1 MATNDFEAVI
11 FTANEQ
17 YPSLFESLS
26 RLNEY
31 MISQADA
38 GTGLVSATISS
49 AVHELTSY
57 LLDHYPGRIILCQRL
72 GRMGEHHGSRLSP
85 LRGISYWNLGQSQH
99 SLVPIPSSFRLS
111 GAGGRRQPHL
121 GRRV

>member
-31 MISQADA
+31 LMSQASKD
-38 GTGLVSATISS
+38 TGLVSVQAASS
-49 AVHELTSY
+49 KFF
-57 LLDHYPGRIILCQRL
+57 P
-72 GRMGEHHGSRLSP
+72 
-85 LRGISYWNLGQSQH
+85 
-99 SLVPIPSSFRLS
+99 F
-111 GAGGRRQPHL
+111 
-121 GRRV
+121 